1 MPCGCTGRTVNR
13 QCSLRKKNMTYTNRI
28 SKPTNLIFN
37 MIFLLLALAAIVPF
51 VLVLMISISNE
62 EMIRLYGYH
71 LIPKKFSLDAYRFL
85 WNERD
90 MMLQSLGI
98 SLANT
103 VIGTLISVVLTTSM
117 GYVLSRPQYR
127 LKGFLT
133 YMIFIPMIF
142 SGGMVASF
150 VVNVNILHLR
160 DTIWSM
166 ILPLL
171 LSSFNIV
178 ICRSFF
184 KSTIPESVIE
194 SAHIDGASQLRIYSG
209 IVMPLSTP
217 VIATMGL
224 FSCFGYWNDWFQASL
239 YISNPKLIPLQR
251 MLMKLQADID
261 YIANNPTAGVSLQ
274 QYIANMPTNGVRMAI
289 AVVVIIPI
297 ACAYPFFQKYFIS
310 GLTIGAVKG

>member
-1 MPCGCTGRTVNR
+1 
-13 QCSLRKKNMTYTNRI
+13 MTYTNRI

-51 VLVLMISISNE
+51 ILVFMISVSNE
-62 EMIRLYGYH
+62 ETIRLYGYH
-71 LIPKKFSLDAYRFL
+71 LIPKKFSLEAYRFL
-85 WNERD
+85 WNERNT
-90 MMLQSLGI
+90 MLQSLGI

-103 VIGTLISVVLTTSM
+103 IIGTLISVVLTTSM

-239 YISNPKLIPLQR
+239 YISNPKLIPLQT

-261 YIANNPTAGVSLQ
+261 YIASNPAAGISLQ

>member
-1 MPCGCTGRTVNR
+1 
-13 QCSLRKKNMTYTNRI
+13 MTYTNRI

-51 VLVLMISISNE
+51 VLVFMISVSNE
-62 EMIRLYGYH
+62 ETIRLYGYH
-71 LIPKKFSLDAYRFL
+71 LIPKKFSLEAYRFL
-85 WNERD
+85 WNERNT
-90 MMLQSLGI
+90 MLQSLGI

-103 VIGTLISVVLTTSM
+103 IIGTLISVVLTTSM

-224 FSCFGYWNDWFQASL
+224 SSCFGYWNDWFQASL
-239 YISNPKLIPLQR
+239 YISNPKLIPLQT

-261 YIANNPTAGVSLQ
+261 YIASNPAAGVSLQ

>member
-1 MPCGCTGRTVNR
+1 
-13 QCSLRKKNMTYTNRI
+13 MTYTNRI

-51 VLVLMISISNE
+51 ILVFMISVSNE
-62 EMIRLYGYH
+62 ETIRLYGYH
-71 LIPKKFSLDAYRFL
+71 LIPKKFSLEAYRFL
-85 WNERD
+85 WNERNT
-90 MMLQSLGI
+90 MLQSLGI

-239 YISNPKLIPLQR
+239 YISNPKLIPLQT

-261 YIANNPTAGVSLQ
+261 YIASNPAAGISLQ

-289 AVVVIIPI
+289 AVVVIMPI

>member
-1 MPCGCTGRTVNR
+1 
-13 QCSLRKKNMTYTNRI
+13 MTYTNRI
-28 SKPTNLIFN
+28 SQPTNLIFN
-37 MIFLLLALAAIVPF
+37 LIFLTLALAAIVPF
-51 VLVLMISISNE
+51 VLVFMISISNE
-62 EMIRLYGYH
+62 ETIRLYGYH

-85 WNERD
+85 WRERE
-90 MMLQSLGI
+90 MMLQSFGI

-103 VIGTLISVVLTTSM
+103 VIGTLISVMLTTSM

-127 LKGFLT
+127 LKGALT

-150 VVNVNILHLR
+150 VVNINILHLR

-171 LSSFNIV
+171 LSSFNII

-194 SAHIDGASQLRIYSG
+194 SARIDGASQLRIYG
-209 IVMPLSTP
+209 KIVLPLSAP
-217 VIATMGL
+217 VIATMAL
-224 FSCFGYWNDWFQASL
+224 FSSFGYWNDWYQASL
-239 YISNPKLIPLQR
+239 YISNPKLIPLQT

-261 YIANNPTAGVSLQ
+261 YIANNPTVGVSLQ

-289 AVVVIIPI
+289 AVIVIIPI

>member
-1 MPCGCTGRTVNR
+1 
-13 QCSLRKKNMTYTNRI
+13 
-28 SKPTNLIFN
+28 
-37 MIFLLLALAAIVPF
+37 
-51 VLVLMISISNE
+51 
-62 EMIRLYGYH
+62 
-71 LIPKKFSLDAYRFL
+71 
-85 WNERD
+85 
-90 MMLQSLGI
+90 MMLQSLSV

-103 VIGTLISVVLTTSM
+103 VIGTLISVMLTTSM
-117 GYVLSRPQYR
+117 GYVLSRPQYK

-150 VVNVNILHLR
+150 VVNINILHLR

-171 LSSFNIV
+171 LSSFNII

-194 SAHIDGASQLRIYSG
+194 SARIDGATQLRIYG
-209 IVMPLSTP
+209 KIVLPLSAP
-217 VIATMGL
+217 VIATMAL
-224 FSCFGYWNDWFQASL
+224 FSSFGYWNDWYQASL
-239 YISNPKLIPLQR
+239 YISNPKLIPLQT

-289 AVVVIIPI
+289 AVIVIIPI

>member
-1 MPCGCTGRTVNR
+1 
-13 QCSLRKKNMTYTNRI
+13 MTYTNRI

-51 VLVLMISISNE
+51 VLVFMISVSNE
-62 EMIRLYGYH
+62 ETIRLYGYH
-71 LIPKKFSLDAYRFL
+71 LIPKKFSLEAYRFL
-85 WNERD
+85 WNERNT
-90 MMLQSLGI
+90 MLQSLGI

-103 VIGTLISVVLTTSM
+103 IIGTLISVVLTTSM

-239 YISNPKLIPLQR
+239 YISNPKLIPLQT

-261 YIANNPTAGVSLQ
+261 YIASNPAAGISLQ

-289 AVVVIIPI
+289 AVVVIMPI

>member
-1 MPCGCTGRTVNR
+1 
-13 QCSLRKKNMTYTNRI
+13 MTYTNRI

-85 WNERD
+85 WNERNT
-90 MMLQSLGI
+90 MLQSLGI

-103 VIGTLISVVLTTSM
+103 IIGTLISVALTTSM

-239 YISNPKLIPLQR
+239 YISNPKLIPLQT

-261 YIANNPTAGVSLQ
+261 YIASNPAAGISLQ

-289 AVVVIIPI
+289 AVVVIMPI

>member
-1 MPCGCTGRTVNR
+1 
-13 QCSLRKKNMTYTNRI
+13 MTYTNRI

-90 MMLQSLGI
+90 TMLQSLGI

-184 KSTIPESVIE
+184 KSTIPESVIK

-239 YISNPKLIPLQR
+239 YISNPKLIPLQT

-261 YIANNPTAGVSLQ
+261 YIASNPAAGVSLQ

>member
-1 MPCGCTGRTVNR
+1 
-13 QCSLRKKNMTYTNRI
+13 MTYTNRI

-90 MMLQSLGI
+90 TMLQSLGI

-239 YISNPKLIPLQR
+239 YISNPKLIPLQT

-261 YIANNPTAGVSLQ
+261 YIASNPAAGVSLQ

-289 AVVVIIPI
+289 AIVVIIPI

>member
-1 MPCGCTGRTVNR
+1 
-13 QCSLRKKNMTYTNRI
+13 MTNKISETTNI
-28 SKPTNLIFN
+28 IFN
-37 MIFLLLALAAIVPF
+37 IIFIILALAAIIPF
-51 VLVLMISISNE
+51 ILVLMISISDE
-62 EMIRLYGYH
+62 EAIRLYSYH
-71 LIPKKFSLDAYRFL
+71 LIPKKFSLEAYRFL
-85 WNERD
+85 WNERAT
-90 MMLQSLGI
+90 MLRSFGI
-98 SLANT
+98 SLSNT
-103 VIGTLISVVLTTSM
+103 LIGTFISVMLTTSM
-117 GYVLSRPQYR
+117 GYVLSRPQYKM
-127 LKGFLT
+127 KGFLT

-150 VVNVNILHLR
+150 VVNINILHLR

-171 LSSFNIV
+171 ISSFNII

-194 SAHIDGASQLRIYSG
+194 SARIDGASQLRIYGG
-209 IVMPLSTP
+209 IVLPLSTP
-217 VIATMGL
+217 VIATMAL
-224 FSCFGYWNDWFQASL
+224 FASFGYWNDWFQASL
-239 YISNPKLIPLQR
+239 YISNPNLIPLQT

-261 YIANNPTAGVSLQ
+261 YIASNPAAGVSLQ

-289 AVVVIIPI
+289 AVVVITPI

>member
-1 MPCGCTGRTVNR
+1 
-13 QCSLRKKNMTYTNRI
+13 MTYTNRI

-51 VLVLMISISNE
+51 ILVFMISVSNE
-62 EMIRLYGYH
+62 ETIRLYGYH
-71 LIPKKFSLDAYRFL
+71 LIPKKFSLEAYRFL
-85 WNERD
+85 WNERNT
-90 MMLQSLGI
+90 MLQSLGI

-103 VIGTLISVVLTTSM
+103 IIGTLISVVLTTSM

-239 YISNPKLIPLQR
+239 YISNPKLIPLQT

-261 YIANNPTAGVSLQ
+261 YIASNPAAGISLQ

-289 AVVVIIPI
+289 AVVVIMPI

>member
-1 MPCGCTGRTVNR
+1 
-13 QCSLRKKNMTYTNRI
+13 MTYTNRI

-51 VLVLMISISNE
+51 VLVFMISVSNE
-62 EMIRLYGYH
+62 ETIRLYGYH
-71 LIPKKFSLDAYRFL
+71 LIPKKFSLEAYRFL
-85 WNERD
+85 WNERNT
-90 MMLQSLGI
+90 MLQSLGI

-224 FSCFGYWNDWFQASL
+224 FSCCGYWNDWFQASL
-239 YISNPKLIPLQR
+239 YISNPKLIPLQT

-261 YIANNPTAGVSLQ
+261 YIASNPAAGISLQ

-289 AVVVIIPI
+289 AVVVIMPI

>member
-1 MPCGCTGRTVNR
+1 
-13 QCSLRKKNMTYTNRI
+13 MTYTNRI

-51 VLVLMISISNE
+51 ILVFMISVSNE
-62 EMIRLYGYH
+62 ETIRLYGYH

-90 MMLQSLGI
+90 TMLQSLGI

-103 VIGTLISVVLTTSM
+103 IIGTLISVVLTTSM

-239 YISNPKLIPLQR
+239 YISNPKLIPLQT

-261 YIANNPTAGVSLQ
+261 YIASNPAAGVSLQ

>member
-1 MPCGCTGRTVNR
+1 
-13 QCSLRKKNMTYTNRI
+13 MTYTNRI

-85 WNERD
+85 WNERNT
-90 MMLQSLGI
+90 MLQSLGI

-239 YISNPKLIPLQR
+239 YISNPKLIPLQT

-261 YIANNPTAGVSLQ
+261 YIASNPAAGVSLQ

-289 AVVVIIPI
+289 AVVVIMPI